1 MLTELLR
8 TALSSVIGAASGL
21 VAVLLV
27 KALMGDDDNGCG
39 A

>member
-1 MLTELLR
+1 MLTKLLR
-8 TALSSVIGAASGL
+8 TAISAVIGSASGL

-27 KALMGDDDNGCG
+27 AALMGDDDNGCG